1 MATSVLQSK
10 IDLYGPDSEKLVD
23 VLVFMAE
30 CYRSVAA
37 YDEAEG
43 FIQQVL
49 EWCVKCSILCF
60 ICRMIVCLLI

>member
-1 MATSVLQSK
+1 LFPLLPNPPSLKFKIEMATSVLQRK

-23 VLVFMAE
+23 ILVFMAE

-43 FIQQVL
+43 FVQQVL
-49 EWCVKCSILCF
+49 E
-60 ICRMIVCLLI
+60 